1 MGTAGTRSVE
11 TDKQKRK
18 RLIKEA
24 YELEHEI
31 QHNEYIISDVL
42 EQIKKLNPTKTELKG
57 GLQDLI
63 DCYGY

>member
-18 RLIKEA
+18 RLINEA

-31 QHNEYIISDVL
+31 QYNEYRISDIL
-42 EQIKKLNPTKTELKG
+42 EEIKKLNPTKAELKSG
-57 GLQDLI
+57 VQDLL
-63 DCYGY
+63 DCYSY